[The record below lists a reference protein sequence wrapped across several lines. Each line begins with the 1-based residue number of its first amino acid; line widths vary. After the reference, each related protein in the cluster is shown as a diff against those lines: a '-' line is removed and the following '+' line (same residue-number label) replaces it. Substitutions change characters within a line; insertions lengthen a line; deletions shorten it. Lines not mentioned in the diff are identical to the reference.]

1 MAPKKTFNPLAAR
14 IKRMMQRDED
24 VGKIANG
31 APVVLARAMELFV
44 KQLTTTTCDVAVLH
58 GAKTI
63 QATHLKGAIAMVPE
77 AFDFLSDVV
86 ETVADL
92 PPPPDLNAMEAELKE
107 KEMDDGST
115 GGGAGGKRKKT
126 KASGGSLEMG
136 SLGGFGG
143 SLDDVAPKKKKTKA
157 TSGSKKSTTSRR
169 RRVKREEYDEEEEDF
184 EDLSETDEEFDPDAP
199 VPKREPTRSRSGRT
213 VRKRYTD
220 DFVEEEEEE
229 EEKPIAAP
237 MASFDAMGSL
247 GGAGTLDAQ
256 ATEIGADEDDYD

>member
-1 MAPKKTFNPLAAR
+1 
-14 IKRMMQRDED
+14 MMQRDED

-107 KEMDDGST
+107 KEMDDGANV
-115 GGGAGGKRKKT
+115 GGGGGERG
-126 KASGGSLEMG
+126 A
-136 SLGGFGG
+136 
-143 SLDDVAPKKKKTKA
+143 DD
-157 TSGSKKSTTSRR
+157 GDFRERGERR
-169 RRVKREEYDEEEEDF
+169 REANGDGGEQAREAKDGVVRRETAKR
-184 EDLSETDEEFDPDAP
+184 AHG
-199 VPKREPTRSRSGRT
+199 V
-213 VRKRYTD
+213 
-220 DFVEEEEEE
+220 
-229 EEKPIAAP
+229 
-237 MASFDAMGSL
+237 
-247 GGAGTLDAQ
+247 
-256 ATEIGADEDDYD
+256 